1 MADRSTL
8 TRRECLS
15 GLSLLAGLNIVRPAF
30 AIGEGS
36 KLRIA
41 QIRYNGNW
49 DPRPMFP
56 LVLAQEMRF
65 RTSVDVQLKR
75 HVLGFT
81 DKRLYQ
87 FPLALLL
94 GDGRIRLSNR
104 ERIQLK
110 KWIEAGGFLFVDNTG
125 RGEPSTLFDAGIR
138 NEIAAIFPGKK
149 FKKISPQH
157 VLYRS
162 FYVLNFPAGRA
173 IRRTFLEGL
182 FIGER
187 LAILYS
193 QNDLSG
199 ALDRDTLGDWTFDV
213 VPGGEAQREKAKR
226 LGINMVL
233 YAMCLDYKDD
243 QVHQDYLLHE
253 RNWRIKPPRIE

>member
-1 MADRSTL
+1 MVEENKI
-8 TRRECLS
+8 TRRQCCL
-15 GLSLLAGLNIVRPAF
+15 GLSLLTGLSSAGSAL

-36 KLRIA
+36 KLQIA
-41 QIRYNGNW
+41 QLRYNGNW

-56 LVLAQEMRF
+56 LVLSQEIRF
-65 RTSVDVQLKR
+65 RTSIDVQLKR
-75 HVLGFT
+75 LVISLT
-81 DKRLYQ
+81 DKRL
-87 FPLALLL
+87 FRLPFALLL
-94 GDGRIRLSNR
+94 GDGRIRFNNR
-104 ERIQLK
+104 ERSQLK

-125 RGEPSTLFDAGIR
+125 RGEPSTVFDTAIR
-138 NEIAAIFPGKK
+138 REIKTMFPGRDL
-149 FKKISPQH
+149 KKISPKH

-173 IRRTFLEGL
+173 IYRTFLEGL
-182 FIGER
+182 VIDGR
-187 LAILYS
+187 LAVVYS

-199 ALDRDTLGDWTFDV
+199 ALDRDSLGDWTFDV
-213 VPGGEAQREKAKR
+213 VPGGEVQREKAKR
-226 LGINMVL
+226 LAINTIQ